1 MPRRVLPESMTLRIV
16 GGLLAAAL
24 LLALAL
30 PHDVL
35 LTASGTDTISEFV
48 AWRAYLADS
57 LRSGHIPLWN
67 PYTYGGQPFLGGFES
82 AVLYPPNLLFVVMP
96 LGPALNFSVFL
107 HLILLGWGMQ
117 RWATQRGLGPWAAGL
132 AGFILPLSGAVFP
145 HVYAGHLSNLC
156 TMAWAPWIF
165 LGLEKGARGELRG
178 YFWAAAGVC
187 LQILAGHVQ
196 YVFYTAIAAG
206 LHALVLTVST
216 PGRARWRPLL
226 GMAGVYVAAALLSAA
241 QLMPSFAASTDSI
254 RQQKLDHPFAAMFG
268 FPPENFL
275 TLIAPGFF
283 GSIDMPLYWGRC
295 YFWEMSLFMGA
306 ASLLL
311 LALALAA
318 PVRRRQGW
326 RDMAVALPLLV
337 LALGVHT
344 PLFDLLYYDAPGF
357 GHFRSWSK
365 FIFPATLFLVMVIAS
380 GADAVLRGEQGGRR
394 IGWTGVIAGGVFA
407 AAGLGLYLLPESITP
422 FLQFELNLN
431 PVETYMPRE
440 VFTQPDFINSHGW
453 HAGLSLLL
461 GGTILAAAGAILLG
475 PRRRAF
481 FQWGI
486 PALVVLEMLGFAAG
500 QLVTSKLSD
509 AAPPALKQFEAQ
521 HPGDD
526 RVLLPINLGNNGF
539 LLGKGDMW
547 GNNPTVLRRYAE
559 FMTFTQNQ
567 DPNHATQYVGFQHLS
582 PLFALMRLQYAVMP
596 DGRQMKVLRSP
607 VPPLPHVLLVSEA
620 KVFTD
625 RDQIFATM
633 SDPIFDP
640 EQTVVLETAPSP
652 APQSGAKGNAEL
664 VGSGPEEL
672 TIQADTDKPAIL
684 LVTDLY
690 AHGWRAE
697 ALPGSVQQKYEIQPG
712 DYILRAIPLQAGHHE
727 LRMVYAPDA
736 WPAGVAVSA
745 TAWMLWLIGLF
756 GFRFPRARTAT
767 SKSSQKS

>member
-1 MPRRVLPESMTLRIV
+1 MPRRITPETVSLRVIIGLIV
-16 GGLLAAAL
+16 AAL
-24 LLALAL
+24 LLAFVLQ
-30 PHDVL
+30 DTL
-35 LTASGTDTISEFV
+35 LTAGDTDTISEFV

-117 RWATQRGLGPWAAGL
+117 RWATQRGLSPWAAGL

-165 LGLEKGARGELRG
+165 LGLERGARGEWRG

-206 LHALVLTVST
+206 LHAVVLAVTT

-226 GMAGVYVAAALLSAA
+226 GVAGVYVAAALLAAA
-241 QLMPSFAASTDSI
+241 QLLPSFAASADSI
-254 RQQKLDHPFAAMFG
+254 RQQKLDYSFAAMFG

-283 GSIDMPLYWGRC
+283 GNIDQPPYWGRC
-295 YFWEMSLFMGA
+295 YFWEMSLFVGT

-311 LALALAA
+311 LALAMANPA
-318 PVRRRQGW
+318 RRRQGW
-326 RDMAVALPLLV
+326 LDLAVALPLLV

-344 PLFDLLYYDAPGF
+344 PLFDLLYNYAPGF

-365 FIFPATLFLVMVIAS
+365 FIFPATLFLVLVIAS
-380 GADAVLRGEQGGRR
+380 GADAVLRGEKGGRR

-407 AAGLGLYLLPESITP
+407 LVGLVLFLGPDLISPLLQLEMS
-422 FLQFELNLN
+422 FK
-431 PVETYMPRE
+431 ETYMPQELFLR
-440 VFTQPDFINSHGW
+440 PDFISSNGL

-475 PRRRAF
+475 PREKAF
-481 FQWGI
+481 FRWGL
-486 PALVVLEMLGFAAG
+486 PALVALEMIGFIAG

-509 AAPPALKQFEAQ
+509 AAPPPLKQFEAQ
-521 HPGDD
+521 HPDD
-526 RVLLPINLGNNGF
+526 GRVLLPINLGNNGF

-559 FMTFTQNQ
+559 FMSFTQNQ
-567 DPNHATQYVGFQHLS
+567 DPGHATQYVGFQHLS
-582 PLFALMRLQYAVMP
+582 PLFALMRFQFAVMP
-596 DGRQMKVLRSP
+596 DGRQMKVVQGP
-607 VPPLPHVLLVSEA
+607 VPPLPHVLLVPEA
-620 KVFTD
+620 KVFTG
-625 RDQIFATM
+625 RDEIFATM
-633 SDPIFDP
+633 SDPVFDP
-640 EQTVVLETAPSP
+640 QQTVILETAPSP
-652 APQSGAKGNAEL
+652 APQSGAKGSAKI
-664 VGSGPEEL
+664 VSSGPGEL
-672 TIQADTDKPAIL
+672 TIEADTDKPAIL

-690 AHGWRAE
+690 AHGWRID
-697 ALPGSVQQKYEIQPG
+697 ALPGSVQQKYDLLPG
-712 DYILRAIPLQAGHHE
+712 DYILRATPLQAGHHE

-736 WPAGVAVSA
+736 WPAGVAVST
-745 TAWMLWLIGLF
+745 TAWIVWAFVLF
-756 GFRFPRARTAT
+756 GVVRKKRPSGDRKR
-767 SKSSQKS
+767 QG